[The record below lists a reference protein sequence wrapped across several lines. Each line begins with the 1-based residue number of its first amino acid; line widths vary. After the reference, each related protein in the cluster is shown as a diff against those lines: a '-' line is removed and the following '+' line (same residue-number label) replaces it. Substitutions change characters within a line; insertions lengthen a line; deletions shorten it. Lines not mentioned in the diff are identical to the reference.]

1 MLAFAHPFFSVTDE
15 TGAFRIPNL
24 SVGEHQVTVWHDTL
38 ETFQQTVTV
47 SAQGET
53 SITLEYPNHADA
65 RKIKP
70 SWLSRPR
77 AMWQGSLRLR
87 LSVGMAVMITL
98 GMALFA
104 TLRLIEI
111 QRVVKMPP
119 HRRARWR
126 SVGRSP

>member
-1 MLAFAHPFFSVTDE
+1 MPTPE
-15 TGAFRIPNL
+15 KN
-24 SVGEHQVTVWHDTL
+24 
-38 ETFQQTVTV
+38 
-47 SAQGET
+47 
-53 SITLEYPNHADA
+53 
-65 RKIKP
+65 KP

-111 QRVVKMPP
+111 QRVVQDAAQT
-119 HRRARWR
+119 RALAVSRTFAMMGAAAVLDNLFR
-126 SVGRSP
+126 IQEALVRYAQDADIVSIMLVDPDNMIVAATDPSKIGG